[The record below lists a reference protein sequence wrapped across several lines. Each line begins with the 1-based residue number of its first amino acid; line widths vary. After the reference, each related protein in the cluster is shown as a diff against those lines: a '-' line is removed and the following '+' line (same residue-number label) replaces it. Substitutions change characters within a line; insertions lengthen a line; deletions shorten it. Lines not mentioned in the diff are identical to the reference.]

1 MNSINTNLGALTAQK
16 NMQTQNAELSDAMA
30 RLSSGLRIN
39 SAADDAAGSAIV
51 SKMESQV
58 RSLDVAVRNS
68 YDAIS
73 MTQTAE
79 GALGEMENILQRVRE
94 LAVQASNSTLS
105 SNDRVQIQAEVDSL
119 VSEID
124 KIAASTHFNNV
135 KLLDGSNDDVTF
147 QIGINATDGLK
158 VNLDKTDSGSLG
170 LTSSSGVQKLTSER
184 VFKGDY
190 STDKIAAADVKING
204 FNAFAADFSAELDGT
219 NIANAKAIADAINAN
234 TGVHGAT
241 ANAFNTLT
249 SAAMGPFNMS
259 QTFTIGE
266 TGNTNTIALASSYS
280 GLVDNINE
288 AAAGVVAKLNADNT
302 ITLSN
307 TSGDDIVISANATA
321 VGFTAGT
328 YAGFVEL
335 ENIDDSAIRIEAGSV
350 DNGYTGGSGTIAD
363 VQAIGFNEFSVGG
376 VLETDVVS
384 GTALTANEIK
394 INDVLIGES
403 LNGSAQSI
411 AAAINEQTAA
421 HGVTANATNEI
432 DLTLDFAAKPSSATA
447 FRINGTSVDLTS
459 ALDASTMITNINNKG
474 IGDIRATMTD
484 TGGVKLTSASGVDIV
499 VSSTDNDFVVSSANI
514 HGDSI
519 TTGINNGTFDLD
531 GFLDA
536 ATATASGVLNT
547 GASALI
553 GQVVN
558 SKVVLTQMTNDT
570 MAASNAVLKVTGTD
584 STGAALTES
593 LTFTTAAIGDQI
605 SSTSVFHTVTQLEIT
620 GGAAHAT
627 GTFDVGLIGN
637 SATSYDLDALH
648 TTTSNDAA
656 GSITL
661 AGAAT
666 TNATALNGAVI
677 TFSGLAGDY
686 SSSTVTFTITGTD
699 VHGATA
705 TEDVILN
712 VNAGEVHGTT
722 AFHTVTDITSN
733 KVLQSAG
740 VSIGFAQVGD
750 RVSSVGNMTLQNETT
765 GPIKIQS
772 VGDDTNTLMTAGGAQ
787 DTILQKLGIQNQS
800 QSQEV
805 SGKGVDVS
813 NLGSAN
819 GSLAVIDKA
828 IDQISLFRSSFG
840 AVENRIDSSIS
851 NLTTLKVNTEAA
863 KSRIQDADF
872 AAETSKLTKSQILA
886 QAATTMLA
894 QANASKQNLLALLQ
908 G

>member
-1 MNSINTNLGALTAQK
+1 
-16 NMQTQNAELSDAMA
+16 
-30 RLSSGLRIN
+30 
-39 SAADDAAGSAIV
+39 
-51 SKMESQV
+51 
-58 RSLDVAVRNS
+58 
-68 YDAIS
+68 
-73 MTQTAE
+73 
-79 GALGEMENILQRVRE
+79 
-94 LAVQASNSTLS
+94 
-105 SNDRVQIQAEVDSL
+105 
-119 VSEID
+119 
-124 KIAASTHFNNV
+124 
-135 KLLDGSNDDVTF
+135 
-147 QIGINATDGLK
+147 
-158 VNLDKTDSGSLG
+158 
-170 LTSSSGVQKLTSER
+170 
-184 VFKGDY
+184 
-190 STDKIAAADVKING
+190 
-204 FNAFAADFSAELDGT
+204 
-219 NIANAKAIADAINAN
+219 
-234 TGVHGAT
+234 
-241 ANAFNTLT
+241 
-249 SAAMGPFNMS
+249 
-259 QTFTIGE
+259 
-266 TGNTNTIALASSYS
+266 
-280 GLVDNINE
+280 
-288 AAAGVVAKLNADNT
+288 
-302 ITLSN
+302 
-307 TSGDDIVISANATA
+307 
-321 VGFTAGT
+321 
-328 YAGFVEL
+328 
-335 ENIDDSAIRIEAGSV
+335 
-350 DNGYTGGSGTIAD
+350 
-363 VQAIGFNEFSVGG
+363 
-376 VLETDVVS
+376 
-384 GTALTANEIK
+384 
-394 INDVLIGES
+394 
-403 LNGSAQSI
+403 
-411 AAAINEQTAA
+411 
-421 HGVTANATNEI
+421 
-432 DLTLDFAAKPSSATA
+432 
-447 FRINGTSVDLTS
+447 
-459 ALDASTMITNINNKG
+459 
-474 IGDIRATMTD
+474 
-484 TGGVKLTSASGVDIV
+484 
-499 VSSTDNDFVVSSANI
+499 
-514 HGDSI
+514 
-519 TTGINNGTFDLD
+519 
-531 GFLDA
+531 
-536 ATATASGVLNT
+536 
-547 GASALI
+547 LI

-666 TNATALNGAVI
+666 SNATALNGAVI

-686 SSSTVTFTITGTD
+686 TSSAAVTFTITGTD

-772 VGDDTNTLMTAGGAQ
+772 VGDDTNALMTAGGAQ

>member
-1 MNSINTNLGALTAQK
+1 
-16 NMQTQNAELSDAMA
+16 
-30 RLSSGLRIN
+30 
-39 SAADDAAGSAIV
+39 
-51 SKMESQV
+51 
-58 RSLDVAVRNS
+58 
-68 YDAIS
+68 
-73 MTQTAE
+73 
-79 GALGEMENILQRVRE
+79 
-94 LAVQASNSTLS
+94 
-105 SNDRVQIQAEVDSL
+105 
-119 VSEID
+119 
-124 KIAASTHFNNV
+124 
-135 KLLDGSNDDVTF
+135 
-147 QIGINATDGLK
+147 
-158 VNLDKTDSGSLG
+158 
-170 LTSSSGVQKLTSER
+170 
-184 VFKGDY
+184 
-190 STDKIAAADVKING
+190 
-204 FNAFAADFSAELDGT
+204 
-219 NIANAKAIADAINAN
+219 
-234 TGVHGAT
+234 
-241 ANAFNTLT
+241 
-249 SAAMGPFNMS
+249 
-259 QTFTIGE
+259 
-266 TGNTNTIALASSYS
+266 
-280 GLVDNINE
+280 
-288 AAAGVVAKLNADNT
+288 
-302 ITLSN
+302 
-307 TSGDDIVISANATA
+307 
-321 VGFTAGT
+321 
-328 YAGFVEL
+328 
-335 ENIDDSAIRIEAGSV
+335 
-350 DNGYTGGSGTIAD
+350 
-363 VQAIGFNEFSVGG
+363 
-376 VLETDVVS
+376 
-384 GTALTANEIK
+384 
-394 INDVLIGES
+394 
-403 LNGSAQSI
+403 
-411 AAAINEQTAA
+411 
-421 HGVTANATNEI
+421 
-432 DLTLDFAAKPSSATA
+432 
-447 FRINGTSVDLTS
+447 
-459 ALDASTMITNINNKG
+459 MITNINNKG

-531 GFLDA
+531 GFLDG

-584 STGAALTES
+584 STGAALTEA

-648 TTTSNDAA
+648 TVTSNTAA

-666 TNATALNGAVI
+666 SNATALNGAVI

-686 SSSTVTFTITGTD
+686 TGSDAVTFTITGTD

-722 AFHTVTDITSN
+722 AFHTVTDITSSAA
-733 KVLQSAG
+733 LQSAG